1 MIEGKQVS
9 LRPIE
14 REDLKLIEAWDND
27 PEVLGEF
34 NVFGLSGRQGK
45 EEAFAKEGFLGANRG
60 MLIVVGK
67 DGNAIGVANYWRV
80 EHGPPHGGHG
90 YQLGT
95 HLAPEA
101 RGVGYG
107 VEVASLLARYLLE
120 TYPVMRIEAET
131 DVENLPA
138 QRALEKAGFTREG
151 VLRSAQ
157 WRGGAWHDLV
167 MYSKLR
173 GE

>member
-1 MIEGKQVS
+1 MIEGKLVS
-9 LRPIE
+9 LRPVE
-14 REDLKLIEAWDND
+14 RQDLPQIEAWDND
-27 PEVLGEF
+27 PDVLGEF

-45 EEAFAKEGFLGANRG
+45 EEAFAKEGFLGANQG
-60 MLIVVGK
+60 LLIVEAG
-67 DGNAIGVANYWRV
+67 GEAIGVANYRRV
-80 EHGPPHGGHG
+80 DHGPPNGGHA

-95 HLAPEA
+95 HLTPEA
-101 RGVGYG
+101 RGKGFG
-107 VEVASLLARYLLE
+107 VEVASLLADYLFDA
-120 TYPVMRIEAET
+120 YPVMRIEAET

-157 WRGGAWHDLV
+157 WRGGGWHDLV
-167 MYSKLR
+167 IYSKLR

>member
-9 LRPIE
+9 LRPVE

-27 PEVLGEF
+27 PDVLGEF

-45 EEAFAKEGFLGANRG
+45 EEAFAKEGFLGANQG
-60 MLIVVGK
+60 LLMVVDAGHE
-67 DGNAIGVANYWRV
+67 AIGVANYRRV
-80 EHGPPHGGHG
+80 DHGPPNGGHA

-95 HLAPEA
+95 HLAPGA
-101 RGVGYG
+101 RGQGFG
-107 VEVASLLARYLLE
+107 VEVAVLLAGYLLE

-157 WRGGAWHDLV
+157 WRGGGWRDLV
-167 MYSKLR
+167 IFSKLR